1 VRLDP
6 GAQADPEADL
16 VAVDGR
22 PVPAAAPHG
31 YVVLHKPRGYV
42 TTRHD
47 PAGRPVVMD
56 LLPPALRQLAPVG
69 RLDFDAEGLL
79 LLTNDGELANR
90 LLHPR
95 YGVPRVYRVDVRGR
109 VGRGDLARWRR
120 GVVLAD
126 GPAVPLAVT
135 LGTSGADR
143 TRLTLGFAE
152 GKKHEVKRYC
162 AALGHPVVRLVR
174 VAFGPLTLEGLRP
187 GAHRRLTP
195 HELGRLNRLR
205 GP

>member
-1 VRLDP
+1 VRREP
-6 GAQADPEADL
+6 GAQADPDAD
-16 VAVDGR
+16 VIAVDGR
-22 PVPAAAPHG
+22 TVPAPAAHA
-31 YVVLHKPRGYV
+31 YVVLYKPRGYV

-47 PAGRPVVMD
+47 PAGRPVVTD
-56 LLPPALRQLAPVG
+56 LLPPALRHVVPVG

-95 YGVPRVYRVDVRGR
+95 YGVPRVYQVDVRGR
-109 VGRGDLARWRR
+109 VARGDVGRWRR
-120 GVVLAD
+120 GTILAD
-126 GPAVPLAVT
+126 GPAVPLAVRIE
-135 LGTSGADR
+135 GSGADR
-143 TRLTLGFAE
+143 TRLTLSLTE
-152 GKKHEVKRYC
+152 GRKHEVKRYC

-174 VAFGPLTLEGLRP
+174 VAFGPLTLRGLRP

-195 HELGRLNRLR
+195 HEFGRLNRLR